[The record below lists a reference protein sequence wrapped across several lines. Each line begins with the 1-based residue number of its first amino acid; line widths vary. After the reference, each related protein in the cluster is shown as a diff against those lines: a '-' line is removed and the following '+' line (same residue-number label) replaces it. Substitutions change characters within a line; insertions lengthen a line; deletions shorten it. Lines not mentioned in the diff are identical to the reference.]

1 MRTHIGRARLILVA
15 IPVLVAPTIATAF
28 PVAATERVGE
38 AAEESS
44 KEWKSTMPPPM
55 RPDTPE
61 RIEAYGDELP
71 LGSPVLDEKREISEI
86 APGVTHTAVTRGW
99 ADGVYTVDVT
109 FTTERE
115 VADELAH
122 DLTQDRYRTRVE
134 RIGREVPDDDESE
147 EPLGWVVRTGS
158 KDSRAEVTALQDLLQ
173 TDGYGR
179 GTLRYTGEDGFR
191 TSGPWVV
198 NILEIDPAEFT
209 GTVEPALANGIIP
222 GLATVPAT
230 ADRHGALAAVNAGF
244 FWVFGADG
252 VAGQITGITMVDG
265 ELVSGQE
272 RVSPNTEFVDF
283 RSSFLLQP
291 DGDPIA
297 DVESL
302 GASLTIAAGDE
313 VAQLDGLNRKPLDG
327 EMVHLTPAFGP
338 ITEPAA
344 RTEPTTGVEV
354 SVDADGFVTEIRHER
369 GGPIPSDGSVVVGV
383 GSGEDWLVE
392 HVEVGEPLDIDHV
405 VTTVAGEE
413 LSNVVTGIVN
423 GGPRLVTDGRT
434 DIQALADGF
443 AATESFF
450 YRWSVN
456 RHPRTIAGISED
468 GVLFLVTIDGRRP
481 GDSVGASVWEAARV
495 ALSLDAQHAVN
506 LDGGGST
513 TMVIGDEV
521 VTGQPLRATA
531 DAILV
536 LP

>member
-1 MRTHIGRARLILVA
+1 MATELDTASGARKAKGECGWPPHAKVKDPQDGIRCCRARPARAMRSSMAEKKAHEVDAWLKRPDPAVRLVLVYGPDRGLVSERGRAFAL
-15 IPVLVAPTIATAF
+15 
-28 PVAATERVGE
+28 
-38 AAEESS
+38 
-44 KEWKSTMPPPM
+44 STGLS
-55 RPDTPE
+55 PDDPF
-61 RIEAYGDELP
+61 
-71 LGSPVLDEKREISEI
+71 
-86 APGVTHTAVTRGW
+86 AVTRL
-99 ADGVYTVDVT
+99 DGPEVEKQPGRL
-109 FTTERE
+109 TEEVASVPMFSDKRLIWVRNIGAGTALAAE

-302 GASLTIAAGDE
+302 GASHREEVLVDDLQHRRPAGTMRCMSISPRPW
-313 VAQLDGLNRKPLDG
+313 ASW
-327 EMVHLTPAFGP
+327 TPK
-338 ITEPAA
+338 
-344 RTEPTTGVEV
+344 
-354 SVDADGFVTEIRHER
+354 
-369 GGPIPSDGSVVVGV
+369 
-383 GSGEDWLVE
+383 
-392 HVEVGEPLDIDHV
+392 
-405 VTTVAGEE
+405 
-413 LSNVVTGIVN
+413 
-423 GGPRLVTDGRT
+423 
-434 DIQALADGF
+434 
-443 AATESFF
+443 
-450 YRWSVN
+450 
-456 RHPRTIAGISED
+456 HPR
-468 GVLFLVTIDGRRP
+468 VTRP
-481 GDSVGASVWEAARV
+481 
-495 ALSLDAQHAVN
+495 
-506 LDGGGST
+506 
-513 TMVIGDEV
+513 
-521 VTGQPLRATA
+521 
-531 DAILV
+531 
-536 LP
+536 